1 MKKLNLF
8 LYSILAGFDIALAA
22 VAFLSIDDK
31 IVGAVFFTIGM
42 FTVLVFGHNLF
53 TGKVCYLFDN
63 PPSYIL
69 DLIIIWV
76 GNLVGSII
84 VGSAIKMTRMATI
97 VAKAKTIS
105 NTKLN
110 DSLLSIFILATF
122 CGILI
127 YISVDSYK
135 NNPHEFGKY
144 LGFLLCIP
152 AFILCSYEHCV
163 ANMLYFTVAGVWGGK
178 TFVYLIVMTLG
189 NSLGGV
195 IMPLCKKIKVMAEAT
210 PNMAGRK

>member
-8 LYSILAGFDIALAA
+8 VYSILAGVDIALAA

-31 IVGAVFFTIGM
+31 VIGTIFFTLGM
-42 FTVLVFGHNLF
+42 FTVLVFAHNLF
-53 TGKVCYLFDN
+53 TGKVCYVFDN

-69 DLIIIWV
+69 DLVIIWV
-76 GNLVGSII
+76 GNLVGSLII
-84 VGSAIKMTRMATI
+84 GSAIKMTRMATI
-97 VAKAKTIS
+97 VTKAKTIA

-110 DSLLSIFILATF
+110 DNLLSIFILATL

-127 YISVDSYK
+127 YISVDSYR

-163 ANMLYFTVAGVWGGK
+163 ANMLYFTVAGVWNEK
-178 TFVYLIVMTLG
+178 TVLYLVVMTLG
-189 NSLGGV
+189 NSLGGF
-195 IMPLCKKIKVMAEAT
+195 IMPLCKKIKIAAEAT
-210 PNMAGRK
+210 PSMAGKK